1 MFICVKIIS
10 HNLKI
15 RYSTWKKIFIE
26 MLDLS
31 SRLSAKH
38 CVFWKIC
45 SSVIYAMKWTIGVSR
60 LRYGAA
66 MGRRG
71 LWMRVERVPIKYR
84 PGVASF
90 SRRALWKYEIMKKL
104 PQDSILKGG
113 PRESDRFYEPFKRP
127 DSGHHFCPAA
137 EQCAAICHAF
147 QSVLD
152 VPLIGIQMDI
162 NISHRWPSPA
172 QDTAFDHLLP
182 RFLI

>member
-1 MFICVKIIS
+1 
-10 HNLKI
+10 
-15 RYSTWKKIFIE
+15 

-31 SRLSAKH
+31 RLTGRSVNC

-45 SSVIYAMKWTIGVSR
+45 SSVTGYTIWNGLWAYRVR
-60 LRYGAA
+60 D
-66 MGRRG
+66 MGRQG
-71 LWMRVERVPIKYR
+71 KVGEWDEDGERVPIKYR

-90 SRRALWKYEIMKKL
+90 GRRALWKYEIMKKL
-104 PQDSILKGG
+104 PQDFILKRG
-113 PRESDRFYEPFKRP
+113 PRESDRSYEPFKRP
-127 DSGHHFCPAA
+127 DSGHHFRPAA

-172 QDTAFDHLLP
+172 RHGIREFDHLPP